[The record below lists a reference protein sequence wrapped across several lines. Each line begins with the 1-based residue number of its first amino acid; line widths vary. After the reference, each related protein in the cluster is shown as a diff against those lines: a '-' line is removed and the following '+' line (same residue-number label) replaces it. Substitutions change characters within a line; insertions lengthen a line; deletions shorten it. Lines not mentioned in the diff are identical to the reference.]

1 MDNFTI
7 IDENGKE
14 SVADIIT
21 VFSYHNNDY
30 IVYSIEEDD
39 ENVNVLVSKLK
50 RDNEGNDYIIDIE
63 DDTER
68 EGIKKIVEEL
78 IDSLETA

>member
-14 SVADIIT
+14 RIADIIT

-50 RDNEGNDYIIDIE
+50 KDNEGNDYIIDIE